1 MEIPNTRIDKLVPDI
16 GLVCFHFQRHRC
28 IIVESGT
35 PSIDKLVA
43 QPMRKECELKRELSI
58 PISLNAFERTETNW

>member
-1 MEIPNTRIDKLVPDI
+1 MYAFD
-16 GLVCFHFQRHRC
+16 FQRPRG

-43 QPMRKECELKRELSI
+43 QPMRKECELKRELSQC
-58 PISLNAFERTETNW
+58 FFKD